1 MALILADG
9 FDHYASTQAAEKFWT
24 GSPFGMVPGRGF
36 GGQAMVVIINNE
48 VRKVFPSSYS
58 TVIAGAALNVDDNSA
73 GVIMSLRGGGVIAA
87 SIFFNG
93 GQKLEL
99 HDSTGSV
106 IATGTTTLPIN
117 SYFYVELKLVKGSS
131 GTATVHL
138 NGAAEIAASTGNY
151 GTANIDTIE
160 FSNHSLSGHTLVD
173 DVYVFDTSGSPPQND
188 FIGNVRIETLYP
200 VADGSYT
207 AWTPKFGTDHYQM
220 VNEHLIDGDGSFV
233 YDANPGDKDSYILET
248 FIGTIYGA
256 QLNIGARKGDAPLR
270 QIKPLIKQSGTDYL
284 GALATLSSD
293 YVFYSWQ
300 LDKDP
305 SGADWLAA
313 TINADEFGQELIT

>member
-1 MALILADG
+1 MALILVDG

-24 GSPFGMVPGRGF
+24 GNPFGMNPGRGF
-36 GGQAMVVIINNE
+36 GGQCMIVIINNE
-48 VRKVFPSSYS
+48 VRKQFPSSYS
-58 TVIAGAALNVDDNSA
+58 TVIAGAALNVNDNSA
-73 GVIMSLRGGGVIAA
+73 GKIMSLRGGGLIAA
-87 SIFFNG
+87 SIAFNG
-93 GQKLEL
+93 SQHLEL
-99 HDSTGSV
+99 YDSSGLL
-106 IATGTTTLPIN
+106 IATGTTTIPVH
-117 SYFYVELKLVKGSS
+117 SWFYVEIKLVKGST

-151 GTANIDTIE
+151 GTSNIDTIE
-160 FSNHSLSGHTLVD
+160 FSNHSLSGATEVD
-173 DVYVFDTSGSPPQND
+173 DVYVVDTSGSAPQND
-188 FIGNVRIETLYP
+188 FLGDIRIETLYP

-220 VNEHLIDGDGSFV
+220 VNEHLIDGDGSYV

-248 FIGTIYGA
+248 FIGTIFGA

-313 TINADEFGQELIT
+313 TINADEFGQELIA

>member
-1 MALILADG
+1 MALILVDG
-9 FDHYASTQAAEKFWT
+9 FDHYASTQAAEKLWT

-48 VRKVFPSSYS
+48 VRKVFPSTYA

-73 GVIMSLRGGGVIAA
+73 GVVMSLRGGGSIAA
-87 SIFFNG
+87 SIRYNG
-93 GQKLEL
+93 SQKLEL
-99 HDSTGSV
+99 VDSSGLL
-106 IATGTTTLPIN
+106 IATGTTTIPTH
-117 SYFYVELKLVKGSS
+117 SYFYVELKLTKGST
-131 GTATVHL
+131 GTAIVHL
-138 NGAAEIAASTGNY
+138 NGAAEIASSVGNY
-151 GTANIDTIE
+151 GTANLDTIE
-160 FSNHSLSGHTLVD
+160 FSNHSLAGHTLVD
-173 DVYVFDTSGSPPQND
+173 DVVCMDTSGSAPQND
-188 FIGNVRIETLYP
+188 FLGDIRVETLYP
-200 VADGSYT
+200 VADASYT
-207 AWTPKFGTDHYQM
+207 AWTPKFGTDHYAM
-220 VNEHLIDGDGSFV
+220 VNEHLIDGDGSYV

-248 FIGTIYGA
+248 FIGTIFGA

-313 TINADEFGQELIT
+313 TINADEFGQSLIS